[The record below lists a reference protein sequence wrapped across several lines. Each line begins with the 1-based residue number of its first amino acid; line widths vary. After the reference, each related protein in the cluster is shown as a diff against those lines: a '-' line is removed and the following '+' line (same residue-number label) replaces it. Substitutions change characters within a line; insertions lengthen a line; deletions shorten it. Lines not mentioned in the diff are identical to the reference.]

1 MECLCLFTIEPL
13 RGVVIYA
20 GFEMI
25 LISGV
30 LRCDA
35 GITVNREHLYVSP
48 F

>member
-1 MECLCLFTIEPL
+1 MALHAVYQ
-13 RGVVIYA
+13 GVIIYA
-20 GFEMI
+20 GFETI

-30 LRCDA
+30 LRRDA